1 MAGTQWTSKRRTLV
15 ISTFVLTFAAFLW
28 VAAPQLVP
36 TAELLGSDWQCT
48 KTAFVLT
55 TCTLFPQPY
64 TDAQNTTRQSSRAD
78 RCAVI
83 ISRDLLPSRRRIA
96 GSRGTGKPLQIA
108 VDSVTGTT
116 EATNVRTD
124 RAHWR

>member
-15 ISTFVLTFAAFLW
+15 ISTFVFAFAAFLW

-55 TCTLFPQPY
+55 TCTLFPQPHTGTAKNHHDDKVAGR
-64 TDAQNTTRQSSRAD
+64 TDAPWSSRVICTLATQD
-78 RCAVI
+78 RRFAGQA
-83 ISRDLLPSRRRIA
+83 SRFRLRWMA
-96 GSRGTGKPLQIA
+96 
-108 VDSVTGTT
+108 
-116 EATNVRTD
+116 
-124 RAHWR
+124 